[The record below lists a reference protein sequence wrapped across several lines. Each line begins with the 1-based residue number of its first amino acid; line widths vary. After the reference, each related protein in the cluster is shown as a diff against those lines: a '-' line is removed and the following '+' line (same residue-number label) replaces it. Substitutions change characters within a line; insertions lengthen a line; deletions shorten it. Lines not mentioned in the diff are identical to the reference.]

1 MFRRHRSGLARRSH
15 PTTAHEGIGAVQ
27 FRVPPDTRVFLRL
40 GVTDLRLAFEGL
52 SQLVVKLFCQEPTG
66 GHLFVFCNR
75 ARNRVRC
82 LFWDGSGLWV
92 ATKRV
97 ERGTID
103 WPKANEQ
110 TSELNNKQLQLLLEG
125 FELRSRKGWYRR
137 EPQR

>member
-1 MFRRHRSGLARRSH
+1 MQFTV
-15 PTTAHEGIGAVQ
+15 PT
-27 FRVPPDTRVFLRL
+27 DTRVFLKT

-52 SQLVVKLFCQEPTG
+52 SHLVVKVIREEPTG

-97 ERGTID
+97 ETGTID
-103 WPKANEQ
+103 WPKKGEYA
-110 TSELNNKQLQLLLEG
+110 SEVNGKQLQLLLEG

-137 EPQR
+137 

>member
-1 MFRRHRSGLARRSH
+1 M
-15 PTTAHEGIGAVQ
+15 Q
-27 FRVPPDTRVFLRL
+27 FTVPADTRVFLKV

-52 SQLVVKLFCQEPTG
+52 SQLVVKVIREEPTS

-103 WPKANEQ
+103 WPKSGEQ
-110 TSELNNKQLQLLLEG
+110 ASEVNSKQLQLLLEG